1 MATQEEQFFNENIS
15 KANKFLRTLLLY
27 SMALPAVLLI
37 GKALGIMQLP
47 LDYLVLVQAFSAAA
61 FLFNTLIGKTARNTR
76 VSRNCLIVSLV
87 LFMGLLSSNMKASI
101 YVSYGFI
108 PFLSSL
114 YYSKKFTRCT
124 TLMTLAAAIG
134 SMAFKSVTS
143 PELENG
149 SRLQFFWTMGAGFSF
164 ELFLTHCLAVYMV
177 QKNFKM
183 LTSLLN
189 VINESNE
196 MNFGLTEKNI
206 QLEETQQ
213 KILQFVSKI
222 LGSHDF
228 FTGNHVIH
236 TKTYTGI
243 VSRDLKKRGL
253 YTEELTEKNISMFE
267 TAALLH
273 DIGKIHIPEGILN
286 KTNSLSHE
294 EFEIMKSH
302 PEEGRKLLEFL
313 PPIEDG
319 KFNRIAKDMALY
331 HHEKWDGSGYPEGLS
346 GTGIPL
352 CARIMAA
359 ADVLDALLSRRLY
372 KSPMSADQITEIF
385 RNMSGIHFEPCISES
400 IIRCMDK
407 ITACDQF
414 FKKEEE
420 KENVT
425 ELEWWQRYHSYIE
438 KKRGRSS

>member
-1 MATQEEQFFNENIS
+1 MATQEQIFINENIS

-27 SMALPAVLLI
+27 SMTLPAVLL
-37 GKALGIMQLP
+37 LGNFLGVMQLS
-47 LDYLVLVQAFSAAA
+47 LHYLAFIQIFSAAD
-61 FLFNTLIGKTARNTR
+61 FLFNLIIEKTHRKSRT
-76 VSRNCLIVSLV
+76 SRNCLIVSLI
-87 LFMGLLSSNMKASI
+87 LFMGVLSSNLKVGVYI
-101 YVSYGFI
+101 SYGFI

-114 YYSKKFTRCT
+114 YYSKRFTRCT
-124 TLMTLAAAIG
+124 TLMTLAAVIG
-134 SMAFKSVTS
+134 SMAFKALNYVPVSGA
-143 PELENG
+143 L
-149 SRLQFFWTMGAGFSF
+149 SRTEFFWTYTVGFSF
-164 ELFLTHCLAVYMV
+164 ELILTHWLAIYMTSR
-177 QKNFKM
+177 NARM

-189 VINESNE
+189 GIDESNS
-196 MNFGLTEKNI
+196 MNLELTEKNI

-236 TKTYTGI
+236 TKTYAGI
-243 VSRDLKKRGL
+243 VARDLKKRGL
-253 YTEELTEKNISMFE
+253 YVQELTEKNISMLE

-286 KTNSLSHE
+286 KSSSFTYE
-294 EFEIMKSH
+294 EFKIMKSH
-302 PEEGRKLLEFL
+302 PAEGKKLLDFL

-319 KFNRIAKDMALY
+319 KFNQIAKDMALY

-359 ADVLDALLSRRLY
+359 ADVIDALLSRRLY
-372 KSPMSADQITEIF
+372 KMPMSTDQITEIF

-400 IIRCMDK
+400 VIRCMDK
-407 ITACDQF
+407 IAACDQF

-425 ELEWWQRYHSYIE
+425 ELEWWQKYHSYIE
-438 KKRGRSS
+438 KNIHSR